1 MVTSS
6 WIQGKSCSGE
16 KNKVMHKDVKQS
28 QDILIKLISINYR
41 PISFIIESVHSTI
54 FTTGL
59 LVL

>member
-41 PISFIIESVHSTI
+41 PISFIIEYQFIQQYS
-54 FTTGL
+54 L
-59 LVL
+59 QAY